1 MVTNVAAPNLIQ
13 VEQVGR
19 SQSEIQTSDA
29 ARIGYYNFLSEVVE
43 LIFGMMTLCWIIT
56 SLCAL
61 T

>member
-1 MVTNVAAPNLIQ
+1 M
-13 VEQVGR
+13 
-19 SQSEIQTSDA
+19 SDA
-29 ARIGYYNFLSEVVE
+29 VRVGQYNFLSEVVE

>member
-1 MVTNVAAPNLIQ
+1 MATNVEAPNLIQ

-29 ARIGYYNFLSEVVE
+29 ARIGHYNFLSEVAE
-43 LIFGMMTLCWIIT
+43 LIYGMMTLCWIIT

>member
-1 MVTNVAAPNLIQ
+1 MATNVEAPNLVR

-19 SQSEIQTSDA
+19 SQIEIKTSDA
-29 ARIGYYNFLSEVVE
+29 ARIGHYNFLSEMVE
-43 LIFGMMTLCWIIT
+43 LIYGMTTLCWIIT

>member
-1 MVTNVAAPNLIQ
+1 MATDMKAPNFIQ
-13 VEQVGR
+13 VEQVE
-19 SQSEIQTSDA
+19 QLPSEIQMSDA
-29 ARIGYYNFLSEVVE
+29 VRVGQYNFLSEVVE